1 MNTEETNK
9 ELNKVFFS
17 EIVKDTGELKNT
29 FFAMRDELMLNFDRE
44 KVVDMT
50 TSFKNKLLD
59 LKSEVDRY
67 DSRMKRRRSKS

>member
-9 ELNKVFFS
+9 ELDKVFFS
-17 EIVKDTGELKNT
+17 EIVKDTNELKNT

>member
-1 MNTEETNK
+1 MNTEETNR
-9 ELNKVFFS
+9 ELDKVFFS
-17 EIVKDTGELKNT
+17 EIVKDTGELRNT

-44 KVVDMT
+44 KVVDLT

-67 DSRMKRRRSKS
+67 DSRLKRRRGKP